1 MTMRRAIWIK
11 TVRTFGQTNHTIETD
26 TSLGTVMMMEAQI
39 QSLHSALSALKKKP
53 KKDKKNKTY
62 GAPKPPK
69 APRPATSSS
78 FSGVPKKKKKQS
90 HDDDEVLT
98 FDQKKALSESIQ
110 TLDGAKLEKVLE
122 IIDEVYPEIR
132 EVCTSLLSR
141 SSNRHLTSLYS
152 PLKKSSL
159 TSTLYLRT
167 SLLSSTTLSSDQT
180 NHASADH
187 RTARPPQGKTLSLA

>member
-11 TVRTFGQTNHTIETD
+11 TVRALGQTSHKIETD

-53 KKDKKNKTY
+53 KKDKKNKSY
-62 GAPKPPK
+62 GAPKPSK

-98 FDQKKALSESIQ
+98 FEQKKALSESIQ

-141 SSNRHLTSLYS
+141 SNRHITSLYS

-159 TSTLYLRT
+159 TSTRYLRT
-167 SLLSSTTLSSDQT
+167 SLLSSTTLSSDRT
-180 NHASADH
+180 NHALVDH
-187 RTARPPQGKTLSLA
+187 RTARPPQGRTLSLA

>member
-1 MTMRRAIWIK
+1 MRRAIWIK
-11 TVRTFGQTNHTIETD
+11 TVRTLRQTRHKIEID
-26 TSLGTVMMMEAQI
+26 TSVGTVMMMEAQI

-53 KKDKKNKTY
+53 KKDKKSKTY

-132 EVCTSLLSR
+132 EVYIFRLSL
-141 SSNRHLTSLYS
+141 SNRHITSLRS
-152 PLKKSSL
+152 PLKKSNL
-159 TSTLYLRT
+159 TSTRCLRT
-167 SLLSSTTLSSDQT
+167 SLSSSTTMSSDRT
-180 NHASADH
+180 NHASVDR
-187 RTARPPQGKTLSLA
+187 RTARPPQGRTSSLA

>member
-1 MTMRRAIWIK
+1 
-11 TVRTFGQTNHTIETD
+11 
-26 TSLGTVMMMEAQI
+26 MMMEAQI

-90 HDDDEVLT
+90 HDDDEVLS

-141 SSNRHLTSLYS
+141 CSNRHMTLLYS
-152 PLKKSSL
+152 PLKRSSL
-159 TSTLYLRT
+159 TSTRYLRT
-167 SLLSSTTLSSDQT
+167 SLLNSTTL
-180 NHASADH
+180 
-187 RTARPPQGKTLSLA
+187 

>member
-1 MTMRRAIWIK
+1 MTMRRVIWTK
-11 TVRTFGQTNHTIETD
+11 TVRTLEQTRHSIEAD
-26 TSLGTVMMMEAQI
+26 VPLGTVMMMEAQI

-53 KKDKKNKTY
+53 KKDKKNKAY

-69 APRPATSSS
+69 APRPATTSS
-78 FSGVPKKKKKQS
+78 FGGVPKKKKKQS

-98 FDQKKALSESIQ
+98 FEQKKALSESIQ

-132 EVCTSLLSR
+132 EVCPSPLSR
-141 SSNRHLTSLYS
+141 LNRHIISLHS

-159 TSTLYLRT
+159 TSTRYLRT
-167 SLLSSTTLSSDQT
+167 SSSSSTTLSSDRT
-180 NHASADH
+180 NHASVDH
-187 RTARPPQGKTLSLA
+187 RTARPLQGRILSLA

>member
-11 TVRTFGQTNHTIETD
+11 TVRTLGQKCHNIDTD
-26 TSLGTVMMMEAQI
+26 SSLGTVMMMEAQI

-69 APRPATSSS
+69 APRPATSS

-98 FDQKKALSESIQ
+98 FEQKKALSESIQ
-110 TLDGAKLEKVLE
+110 MLDGAKLEKVLE

-132 EVCTSLLSR
+132 EVCTSLLSC
-141 SSNRHLTSLYS
+141 SNGHITPLHS

-159 TSTLYLRT
+159 TSTRYLRT
-167 SLLSSTTLSSDQT
+167 SLLSSTTL
-180 NHASADH
+180 
-187 RTARPPQGKTLSLA
+187 

>member
-1 MTMRRAIWIK
+1 
-11 TVRTFGQTNHTIETD
+11 
-26 TSLGTVMMMEAQI
+26 MMMEAQI

-62 GAPKPPK
+62 GVPKPPK

-78 FSGVPKKKKKQS
+78 FGGAPKKKKKQS

-132 EVCTSLLSR
+132 EVCTFVSPVRMDIISCR
-141 SSNRHLTSLYS
+141 S

-159 TSTLYLRT
+159 TSTRCLRT
-167 SLLSSTTLSSDQT
+167 SLSSSITLSSDRT
-180 NHASADH
+180 NHASVDR
-187 RTARPPQGKTLSLA
+187 RTARPPQGRTSSLA